1 MAHRIDRCRI
11 CGNENL
17 KIILDLGIQAMT
29 GIFPR
34 TREQVIERGPLQ
46 LLKCVGES
54 AQCCGLVQLAHSF
67 DPQIM
72 YGEGYGYRSGLNAS
86 MSRHLQ
92 DKVARIR
99 KAGVLRDGDLV
110 VDIGS
115 NDGTTLAAY
124 PPHTYQ
130 LVGVDPTG
138 SKFREFYP
146 PHIELIS
153 DFFSLDTVRQHLGP
167 KRARVVTSFSMFYDL
182 EAPLEFMTE
191 VLQLLEDDG
200 IWVFE
205 QCYLPA
211 MLNTNGFDT
220 VCHEHSEY
228 YALSDIQWMAE
239 RAGGKIVGI
248 EFNDVNGGSFS
259 VTMSR
264 AGAPYP
270 VAPELAQLLERER
283 LAGIGGLEPFAAF
296 EARVAASR
304 RELQEFMERAHRAG
318 ETVCGLGASTKGNVL
333 LQYCG
338 FTGADIKFI
347 GEVNPD
353 KFGCFT
359 PATLIPIQPEADLFE
374 RKPDHTLVLP
384 WHFRP
389 FFASNAKFKAL
400 RLVFP
405 LPKLEIQ

>member
-1 MAHRIDRCRI
+1 
-11 CGNENL
+11 
-17 KIILDLGIQAMT
+17 MT

-34 TREQVIERGPLQ
+34 TREQTIERGPLQ
-46 LLKCVGES
+46 LVKCVGPSERS
-54 AQCCGLVQLAHSF
+54 CGLVQLAHSF
-67 DPQIM
+67 DPQKM

-92 DKVARIR
+92 EKVRRIC
-99 KAGVLRDGDLV
+99 KAGILREGDLV
-110 VDIGS
+110 LDIGS

-124 PPHTYQ
+124 PSHTYH

-138 SKFREFYP
+138 AKFREFYP
-146 PHIELIS
+146 PHVELIS
-153 DFFSLDTVRQHLGP
+153 DFFSLATLRRHLGQ
-167 KRARVVTSFSMFYDL
+167 KRARVITSFSMFYDL
-182 EAPLEFMTE
+182 EAPLEFMRE
-191 VLQLLEDDG
+191 VLELLEDDG

-205 QCYLPA
+205 QSYLLK
-211 MLNTNGFDT
+211 MMDTNSFDT

-228 YALSDIQWMAE
+228 YALSHIQWMAE
-239 RAGGKIVGI
+239 RAGGKIVDV

-264 AGAPYP
+264 AGAPHP
-270 VAPELAQLLERER
+270 TAPELPQLLERER
-283 LAGIGGLEPFAAF
+283 HAGIDGLEPFAAF
-296 EARVAASR
+296 ADRVAASR
-304 RELQEFMERAHRAG
+304 QALQGFMNRAHRSN

-338 FTGADIKFI
+338 FTAADIKFI
-347 GEVNPD
+347 GDVNPD

-359 PATLIPIQPEADLFE
+359 PGSAIPILPETELFE
-374 RKPDHTLVLP
+374 RKPDYTLVLP

-389 FFASNAKFKAL
+389 FFLGNDKFKVL

-405 LPKLEIQ
+405 LPKLEMR